1 MYGVRKGVD
10 ALCQRGRYVQW
21 SEWSG
26 VRRSRTARSVFKS
39 LRKRFHEQL
48 QKRECVR
55 VCVRECAVKDRER
68 GATRQTVIPN
78 GGRRSDGREL
88 LRKRL
93 HLPRE
98 ERTHVYTT
106 ISSSHALVPNTPCSV
121 VRDGLCA
128 CVYRRISSWMQS
140 SVPSRSFVCL

>member
-1 MYGVRKGVD
+1 MS
-10 ALCQRGRYVQW
+10 A
-21 SEWSG
+21 EAI
-26 VRRSRTARSVFKS
+26 SRAIAKERVCESVC
-39 LRKRFHEQL
+39 E
-48 QKRECVR
+48 R

>member
-1 MYGVRKGVD
+1 VD

-21 SEWSG
+21 TEWSG
-26 VRRSRTARSVFKS
+26 VRRSRTARSVIN
-39 LRKRFHEQL
+39 
-48 QKRECVR
+48 CVEAISRAIAKESVCER

-68 GATRQTVIPN
+68 GATRQTVISN
-78 GGRRSDGREL
+78 GGRRRSDGRKL

-98 ERTHVYTT
+98 ERTHVYTR

-140 SVPSRSFVCL
+140 SLPSRLFVCL